1 MSIDLVTGG
10 AGLAGRALVDALLAE
25 GRSVRVL
32 DQRPHPDPRVESLV
46 GDVRDPA
53 AVGRAVDGV
62 DTVFHTVAVVSQH
75 PALSALMHDVNVG
88 GTRLLLAA
96 SRAAGV
102 PRFVFTSSIDVVFDG
117 RPIADGDESL
127 PYPRRHLCD
136 YARAKALAE
145 QAVLAA
151 NDPRRLATCSLR
163 AAGIFG
169 PHDQHRLPVVLDFA
183 RRFGFFALGDG
194 RARFSHVYVDN
205 LAHAHV
211 LAARALAPGS
221 KIAGRAYFIT
231 DHPPSNF
238 FDFVAPYLAELGIRR
253 ARFPLPEAAAWAAA
267 CSIEA
272 LYAIAGTALST
283 APTLTR
289 YSVAATC
296 RDFWFNHAAAT
307 RDFGYEPIVSTE
319 DARARTLLWLR
330 EYDRGRGSD
339 PRRVGA
345 VRPDGHRC
353 PRLPGSDSPHPE

>member
-1 MSIDLVTGG
+1 MLSDLVTGG
-10 AGLAGRALVDALLAE
+10 VGLTGRALVTALLAA
-25 GRSVRVL
+25 GRRVRVL

-53 AVGRAVDGV
+53 AVGRAVVGV

-75 PALSALMHDVNVG
+75 PALARLIHDVNVG

-127 PYPRRHLCD
+127 PYPRRYLDD
-136 YARAKALAE
+136 YARSKALAE
-145 QAVLAA
+145 QEVLRAG
-151 NDPRRLATCSLR
+151 DPRHFATCSLR

-169 PHDQHRLPVVLDFA
+169 AHDQHRFPVLIDFA

-194 RARFSHVYVDN
+194 RARFSNVYVDN

-221 KIAGRAYFIT
+221 TIAGRAYFIT
-231 DHPPSNF
+231 DHAPVNF
-238 FDFVAPYLAELGIRR
+238 FDFATPYLAELGIRR
-253 ARFPLPEAAAWAAA
+253 ARFSMPEAAAWAAA
-267 CSIEA
+267 CSVEGLYAVAGRAIEA
-272 LYAIAGTALST
+272 

-289 YSVAATC
+289 YAVAATC
-296 RDFWFNHAAAT
+296 RDFWFNHAAAR
-307 RDFGYEPIVSTE
+307 RDFGYEPVVSAD
-319 DARARTLLWLR
+319 DAYRRTLAWLR
-330 EYDRGRGSD
+330 ERHRARGGARIAAD
-339 PRRVGA
+339 PIAAPIVENA
-345 VRPDGHRC
+345 NT
-353 PRLPGSDSPHPE
+353 L